1 MIEPKIPGIRH
12 GMGYI
17 AGAYYK
23 GSFVK
28 MDGEFSSSDITALPT
43 GQKNK
48 PGYASAGDLKLTQ
61 VTSAATGQR
70 GLVFPIN
77 KLNYKPEDSDTSLDL
92 IDAGASVIYYQ
103 GGQYETDQFLAVS
116 GTAGGDFGDNLEITV
131 SGKLTESAQDDTSTQ
146 VVAKVIKMTYSDMG
160 YNDDFFGEES
170 VVMNDRWSRDS
181 LWYQLL

>member
-1 MIEPKIPGIRH
+1 MIEVKIPGIRH

-17 AGAYYK
+17 AGDYYK

-28 MDGEFSSSDITALPT
+28 MDGVFSAGDITALPT

-48 PGYASAGDLKLTQ
+48 PGWASAGSLKLTQ
-61 VTSAATGQR
+61 VTSAAAGQR

-77 KLNYKPEDSDTSLDL
+77 KLLFQPEGADSSYDL
-92 IDAGASVIYYQ
+92 LSAGVGVIFYQ

-131 SGKLTESAQDDTSTQ
+131 SGKLTESAEADTSTQ
-146 VVAKVIKMTYSDMG
+146 VVAKVVKMTFGDDYTDDVKG
-160 YNDDFFGEES
+160 YMHDKDL
-170 VVMNDRWSRDS
+170 
-181 LWYQLL
+181 LWYTLL